1 MCRWNQS
8 CGLNRV
14 TIAIFLFVSL
24 LIAPTAFA
32 QELLK
37 VEWKEGRLSVMA
49 EKTALS
55 QILREVARQTGLE
68 VRGLEGLQEEVSVR
82 FADLPLYEAL
92 RKLLDR
98 VNSVIIGE
106 PSRQRKPRP
115 VRVVVFE
122 RRVALPPA
130 EEEKLKEES
139 TALWEEQGD
148 RLVALTEILDKGET
162 EAEQALF
169 SAALDPDLSIRELAS
184 EALASRNSQEDFQT
198 ILKAAKAEDASTRL
212 MALQVLS
219 QHETFA
225 VPALAKALLDQDME
239 VKGYAMQM
247 LAQKGSPEALEA
259 LGQVL
264 HDPNPTFR
272 QYALKFLSQH
282 GDPTSLSYI
291 GLALHDEDEA
301 VRGLAAGLLGRQ

>member
-1 MCRWNQS
+1 MGRWKQS
-8 CGLNRV
+8 CGVNRV
-14 TIAIFLFVSL
+14 TIATVLFVSL

-32 QELLK
+32 QKLLK

-55 QILREVARQTGLE
+55 EILREVARQTGLE

-82 FADLPLYEAL
+82 FVDLPFDEAL

-98 VNSVIIGE
+98 VNSLIIGE
-106 PSRQRKPRP
+106 SSPQGKPRP
-115 VRVVVFE
+115 VLGVVFE
-122 RRVALPPA
+122 RRTALSP
-130 EEEKLKEES
+130 EKLKEEPV
-139 TALWEEQGD
+139 ALWEEQGA
-148 RLVALTEILDKGET
+148 RLAALTEILDKGGT
-162 EAEQALF
+162 QAEQALF
-169 SAALDPDLSIRELAS
+169 SAALDPDPSIRELAS
-184 EALASRNSQEDFQT
+184 ETLAARNSEEDFQT
-198 ILKAAKAEDASTRL
+198 ILKAATAEDALTRL

-225 VPALAKALLDQDME
+225 LPALAEALLDQDRE

-247 LAQKGSPEALEA
+247 LAQKRSPKALEA

-264 HDPNPTFR
+264 HDPNPAFR
-272 QYALKFLSQH
+272 QYALKFLRQL

-301 VRGLAAGLLGRQ
+301 VRGLAADLLGR